1 MPAGVWRRT
10 LECLTSAR
18 PPTDAGTIT
27 TPTLI
32 VWGACDDVLTREHQ
46 ESLVAALPGSRLV
59 VHEDTGHLVL
69 WECPE
74 RVAADLVAFLDDL
87 GR

>member
-1 MPAGVWRRT
+1 MR
-10 LECLTSAR
+10 
-18 PPTDAGTIT
+18 
-27 TPTLI
+27 
-32 VWGACDDVLTREHQ
+32 GACDDVLTRAQQ
-46 ESLVAALPGSRLV
+46 ESLAAAVPGSRLV

-69 WECPE
+69 WERPE